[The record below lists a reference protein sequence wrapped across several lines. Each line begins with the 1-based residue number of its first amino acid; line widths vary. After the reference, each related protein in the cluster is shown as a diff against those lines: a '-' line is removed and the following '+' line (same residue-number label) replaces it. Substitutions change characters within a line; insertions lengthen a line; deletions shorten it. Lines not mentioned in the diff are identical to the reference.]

1 MAEKFKFPN
10 AGIHIVSAK
19 IGEADYFLKELK
31 STNSSEDKFNYIFSA
46 FVSAL
51 RSITF
56 SLQYVMSKYPGFD
69 IWYTTQQEKLR
80 KSSLAKAFVEFR
92 NQAQKTG
99 IIPILPARSLF
110 EGILYETAQFYVP
123 SNSDLKEV
131 PKGEVVILSEQ
142 CLKEVLVVIADCYKE
157 FDSYIDP
164 RMLCTKKT
172 LSKFNWSIDDLE
184 EFLGF
189 PRGYTDINFES
200 VELNNDEIRLTMLSS
215 YCGDETLQEYLDK
228 YLDVE

>member
-1 MAEKFKFPN
+1 MTEKFKFPN
-10 AGIHIVSAK
+10 AGIYIVSAK

-31 STNSSEDKFNYIFSA
+31 STGLLDVKFNYIFSA

-51 RSITF
+51 RSIIF

-69 IWYTTQQEKLR
+69 TWYIIQQEKLR

-99 IIPILPARSLF
+99 IIPILPNRSLF

-142 CLKEVLVVIADCYKE
+142 CSKEVLGVIADCYKE
-157 FDSYIDP
+157 FASYIDP
-164 RMLCTKKT
+164 RMLCTVQT

-200 VELNNDEIRLTMLSS
+200 EELNNNEIKLTMLSS

-228 YLDVE
+228 YLDIN